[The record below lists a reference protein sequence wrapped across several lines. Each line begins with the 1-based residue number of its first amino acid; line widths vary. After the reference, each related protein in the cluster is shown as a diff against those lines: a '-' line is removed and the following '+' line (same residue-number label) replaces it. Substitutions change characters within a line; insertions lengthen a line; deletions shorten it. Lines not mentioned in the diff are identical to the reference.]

1 MTVQAPTAVLV
12 LWWIALGLTVLVIV
26 PLAVTLL
33 ARAYRAARSIRH
45 FTAETLQAARG
56 VVDHTAAIPALED
69 TVAAAGP
76 LLEKTGRLRDGAAIL
91 ERTLRERAG

>member
-1 MTVQAPTAVLV
+1 MNVQAPTAVLV
-12 LWWIALGLTVLVIV
+12 LWWIALALTVLLIV

-33 ARAYRAARSIRH
+33 ARAYRAARSIRR
-45 FTAETLQAARG
+45 FTAETLEAAQG
-56 VVDHTAAIPALED
+56 IADHTAAIPALDD

-76 LLEKTGRLRDGAAIL
+76 ILEKTERLRDGSAAL

>member
-12 LWWIALGLTVLVIV
+12 LWWVALGLTVLVIV

-33 ARAYRAARSIRH
+33 ARAFRAARSIRR

-56 VVDHTAAIPALED
+56 IAGHTAAIPALED

-76 LLEKTGRLRDGAAIL
+76 ILEKTERLRDAAAAL